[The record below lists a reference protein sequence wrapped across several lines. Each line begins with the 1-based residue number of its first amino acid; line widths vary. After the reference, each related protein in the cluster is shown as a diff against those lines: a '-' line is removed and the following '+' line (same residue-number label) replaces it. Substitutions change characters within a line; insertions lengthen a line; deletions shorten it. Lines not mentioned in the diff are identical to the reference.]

1 MNRPDGIDTGLVNEA
16 CAILVQY
23 EELRYTR
30 LQLEPPAGTA
40 GQVRWRQC
48 Q

>member
-1 MNRPDGIDTGLVNEA
+1 MNRADGIDTGLVNEA
-16 CAILVQY
+16 CAVLVQY

-30 LQLEPPAGTA
+30 LQLEPPAGGT